1 MAMRQRIA
9 AIRSKM
15 ETVTAVRVLYV
26 LNSQPLITVGP
37 GSYLHQVINAA
48 GGSNIA
54 SKTTVPYPRLNM
66 ETVLKEDPE
75 IIIFP
80 IGKAEG
86 IPLSEQQEWLR
97 WTSVSAVKQGRLHQ
111 IPADVLNRPGPRI
124 VEGLEALARIIHPE
138 LFTAN
143 VTP

>member
-1 MAMRQRIA
+1 
-9 AIRSKM
+9 M
-15 ETVTAVRVLYV
+15 ETVSRVRVLYV

-37 GSYLHQVINAA
+37 GSYLDQVINVAGGANIAA
-48 GGSNIA
+48 G
-54 SKTTVPYPRLNM
+54 TTVPYPHFSM
-66 ETVLKEDPE
+66 EAVLKEDPE

-138 LFTAN
+138 VFSARTE
-143 VTP
+143 P